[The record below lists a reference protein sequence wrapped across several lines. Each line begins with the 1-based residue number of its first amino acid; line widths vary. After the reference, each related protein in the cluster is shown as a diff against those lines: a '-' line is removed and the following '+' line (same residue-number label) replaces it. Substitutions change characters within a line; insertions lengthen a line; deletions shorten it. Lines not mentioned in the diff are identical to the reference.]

1 MIGLTVLLRR
11 IRIELPA
18 LESQNWKIG
27 EWVSLKFTQA
37 LTAHEGSLYLVWMSH
52 TVRVERV
59 ISRPIAVVRRR
70 VAPSELSKV
79 VPEACGL
86 VWKTV
91 KAAQV
96 NDAGRH
102 VAVYRAAGG
111 GLVDIEVGVEVG
123 NAFPGRDE
131 VVGSVLSAG
140 DAATVTHFG
149 PYRKLGEAHQAIR
162 QWCAAQGRTLAGARW
177 ELYGH
182 WLDEWNDDPSK
193 IRTDIFYLLKS

>member
-1 MIGLTVLLRR
+1 
-11 IRIELPA
+11 
-18 LESQNWKIG
+18 
-27 EWVSLKFTQA
+27 
-37 LTAHEGSLYLVWMSH
+37 MSYP
-52 TVRVERV
+52 VRVERV
-59 ISRPIAVVRRR
+59 MSSPIAVVRRR
-70 VAPSELSKV
+70 VAPGELSKV

-86 VWKTV
+86 VWETV

-96 NDAGRH
+96 KDAGRH
-102 VAVYRAAGG
+102 VTVYRDAGA

-131 VVGSVLSAG
+131 VVGSVTPVG
-140 DAATVTHFG
+140 DAATMTHFG

-162 QWCAAQGRTLAGARW
+162 QWCAAQGRTLAGINW

-182 WLDEWNDDPSK
+182 WLDEWNKDPSK